1 MQTRIITDSL
11 IKEFE
16 QYLLKEEKSEITI
29 NGTTYNGQ

>member
-16 QYLLKEEKSEITI
+16 QYLLKGVTVTI